1 MLNSLKNAVIL
12 EDDSK
17 EKVVPLIE
25 HRLPWLI
32 IGLIGG
38 IITVVISSSFENLLE
53 KNIQL
58 AFFIPVI
65 VYMSAAVG
73 SQTGTIYVRNLVKK
87 DVSFSSYFLKE
98 LILGIFLGIFFGIIL
113 GGFAYF
119 WFNDIQIAFS
129 VGLAMLFTIITAPIV
144 ALIIP
149 TILFKEHTDPA
160 VGAGP
165 FSTVIQDLISIF
177 IYLLIA
183 SFVITL

>member
-1 MLNSLKNAVIL
+1 MFHKLEEKITF
-12 EDDSK
+12 EDDTK

-25 HRLPWLI
+25 HRFPWLI
-32 IGLIGG
+32 IGLVGG
-38 IITVVISSSFENLLE
+38 IIAVIVSSSFGRLLE

-87 DVSFSSYFLKE
+87 DVSFSKYFLKE
-98 LILGIFLGIFFGIIL
+98 LILGTFLGAFFGILL

-119 WFNDIQIAFS
+119 WLKDIQIAFT
-129 VGLAMLFTIITAPIV
+129 VGLAMFATILTAPII
-144 ALIIP
+144 ALLIP
-149 TILFKEHTDPA
+149 TVLFKEHTDPA

-165 FSTVIQDLISIF
+165 FSTVIQDITSIF

-183 SFVITL
+183 YFVVTR